1 MNDPFENKVRAAAV
15 AGWWVV
21 LIAVAFLTLLWLLYL
36 AVMSAHPAWLLTL
49 WGPGVDWPFVQ
60 NVWFWAVAAFKF
72 CVWLMIFA
80 VLWLPAS
87 AIERIVKAVEPFA
100 YDRVYG
106 AFWDRIIEQDGKAVV
121 QRSAQRYL
129 RAIRR

>member
-1 MNDPFENKVRAAAV
+1 MNDPFEKKVRAAVV

-36 AVMSAHPAWLLTL
+36 AVLSTHPAWLLTL

-129 RAIRR
+129 RALRR